1 MHRKRTLALLTLLL
15 LIVVASVLL
24 RTTTPTLSVT
34 STTNDSTSTPP
45 TLSEEKPIEPIDT
58 PVETPALPEP
68 ASSTPPAEETP
79 APVAQKGCYVGGC
92 SSQICSEDR
101 DMVSTCEWR
110 ESYACY
116 REATCERQQSGECG
130 WTETPALNT
139 CLMQANSNTSVTY

>member
-45 TLSEEKPIEPIDT
+45 TLSEEKP
-58 PVETPALPEP
+58 
-68 ASSTPPAEETP
+68 

-92 SSQICSEDR
+92 SSQICSENR
-101 DMVSTCEWR
+101 DVVSTCEWR

-130 WTETPALNT
+130 WTEAPTLQA
-139 CLMQANSNTSVTY
+139 CLVEANNTSVAF